1 MRPFE
6 QQSVKLIS
14 NLTGEVYSKK
24 FDPQEQTD
32 VQRAWLYS
40 EDPGVRAVNEGMGGR
55 SQMQPYDNQ
64 NSLPLG
70 EGMWSIHSKSDEP
83 GFYRRVR

>member
-1 MRPFE
+1 
-6 QQSVKLIS
+6 VKLIS

-40 EDPGVRAVNEGMGGR
+40 QDPGVRAVNEGMGGK

-70 EGMWSIHSKSDEP
+70 EGMWAVHPKCDQP
-83 GFYRRVR
+83 GAYRRIR